1 MHLLQKDNKVKRS
14 TPSKK
19 DSEIKYINLQLKTSK
34 IKTNKIKYI
43 NFQLK
48 TIK

>member
-14 TPSKK
+14 APSKK
-19 DSEIKYINLQLKTSK
+19 DNEIKYINIQLKTSK